1 MSAPFAMLH
10 GITITNPIALS
21 TISNY
26 YMVPTRLF
34 VLGNKELKF
43 PDRTIQG
50 VSNVVNN
57 TLLFCLNDLWM

>member
-21 TISNY
+21 IISNY

-34 VLGNKELKF
+34 VLGNKELNF
-43 PDRTIQG
+43 QDRTIQR
-50 VSNVVNN
+50 VSNVMNN
-57 TLLFCLNDLWM
+57 TPTFLLE